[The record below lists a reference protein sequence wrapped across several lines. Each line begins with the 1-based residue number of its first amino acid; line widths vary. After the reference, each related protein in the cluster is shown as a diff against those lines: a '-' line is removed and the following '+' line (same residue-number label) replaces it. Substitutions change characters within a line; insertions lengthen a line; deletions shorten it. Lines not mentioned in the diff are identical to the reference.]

1 MTCGLISLSRLLQY
15 KLGLC
20 CSCLGNS
27 NWYHG
32 CSTIR
37 FHLSCRNRIAQRSWW
52 HQDLDQ
58 YGTQILNPL
67 QKAASVSLSIISFA
81 VGMSHQC
88 CECGLQFARCILRF
102 VVQCYSC
109 LQVLKPKLISYNT
122 SWLASFLAV
131 AVKLVCQGC
140 KYGLQFV
147 GYVLGFMVEFL
158 LILWGKNTKTSAQ
171 LILSN

>member
-1 MTCGLISLSRLLQY
+1 MTCGLIFLPRLLQY

-58 YGTQILNPL
+58 CGTQILNPL

-88 CECGLQFARCILRF
+88 FECGLQFARCILRF

-109 LQVLKPKLISYNT
+109 LQVLKPKLIHIIIPLVSQFSGSCCEACMPRLQIWT
-122 SWLASFLAV
+122 S
-131 AVKLVCQGC
+131 VCWICTRIHGRI
-140 KYGLQFV
+140 LIN
-147 GYVLGFMVEFL
+147 FMG
-158 LILWGKNTKTSAQ
+158 GKHKN
-171 LILSN
+171 